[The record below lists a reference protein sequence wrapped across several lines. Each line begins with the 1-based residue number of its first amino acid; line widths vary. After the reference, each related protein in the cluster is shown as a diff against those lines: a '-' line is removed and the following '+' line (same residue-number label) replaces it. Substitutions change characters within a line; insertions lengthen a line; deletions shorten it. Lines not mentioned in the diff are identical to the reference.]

1 MGKKSISICSLPIFL
16 LLLFALPSISSNAQ
30 KSKSEEKKTASKS
43 IKHNSELNG
52 LSDKNSP
59 LIKPQLHDSL
69 FSTYYHQKVSH
80 FKYLTQTNKSIV
92 FVGNSITDGGEWN
105 VLFDNLNIINQGISG
120 DISAGIIHRIETV
133 VKNNPAKVFLMIGTN
148 DLARGISVDSIL
160 KNIYWISEYIHEQSP
175 ATKLYV
181 QSILP
186 VNDVFKKFTGHTNK
200 GAQIKFINES
210 LQKHATQKNYTFIDL
225 HSNFIDASGKLD
237 TRYTNDGLH
246 LTGEAYLLWKNLLYP
261 SVYDLQSKPSLLPL
275 PQKLSYTNERFP
287 LTKLTSISIN
297 DPSLAKEKEWL
308 LNELKSIGIN
318 VSAAPNEVESKR
330 SYENS
335 IQLLLDKVDVPQNQN
350 EAYQLKVTGNNIRV
364 IANTSRG
371 IFFGLQTLKQLMRD
385 KVFVEGCE
393 ITDWPSFQW
402 RGYMIDVGRNY
413 MSMDLLRQQ
422 IDVMSRYKYNIFH
435 FHFTED
441 IAWRLAIKQYPQL
454 TAPENMLRDK
464 GQYYTEA
471 EMKELIN
478 YCKERYITLVPEIDM
493 PGHSAAFTR
502 AFGFNMQSDSGIVI
516 VKNILKEFIETYD
529 LEYVHIGADEV
540 KITNKNFIPEVTAFI
555 QSFGKKVIGWEPGGN
570 FSDNTIRQMWMDDN
584 GAVSRNKN
592 IQYIDSKHLY
602 LNHMDPLEAVVTIF
616 NRQITG
622 NEKGDE
628 NALGGTLCM
637 WHDRKVGKQ
646 EDVLNMNPVYPGML
660 AFSERVW
667 RGGGRPGWTATIGAP
682 ESEKA
687 KDFESFEKRILDHKK
702 LYFSSL
708 PFTYAKQSS
717 TAWKLYGPYENNGDL
732 KMKFEPELPNWNAPN
747 KKAAH
752 EVVGG
757 TIILR
762 HWWAPLID
770 GAIKDPKENTTWYAS
785 TRIWSDEEGP
795 KKFWIGFNNLSRSPA
810 TDSPPV
816 GAWDNKS
823 GAVWVNG
830 NMIDPPV
837 WKRGGQTGHPEI
849 PLTDEGYEFRDP
861 AIINMKKGWN
871 EVLVKIPVGTFKGRD
886 WQNPVKWMFTFIE
899 VK

>member
-1 MGKKSISICSLPIFL
+1 MGRKSISIGSISIFL
-16 LLLFALPSISSNAQ
+16 FFLLTLPWISSNAQ
-30 KSKSEEKKTASKS
+30 KPETST
-43 IKHNSELNG
+43 
-52 LSDKNSP
+52 
-59 LIKPQLHDSL
+59 LINPQLHDSL
-69 FSTYYHQKVSH
+69 FPTYYHQKVSH
-80 FKYLTQTNKSIV
+80 FKSFPQTNKSIV
-92 FVGNSITDGGEWN
+92 FVGNSITDGAEWN
-105 VLFDNLNIINQGISG
+105 VLFDNLS
-120 DISAGIIHRIETV
+120 S
-133 VKNNPAKVFLMIGTN
+133 
-148 DLARGISVDSIL
+148 
-160 KNIYWISEYIHEQSP
+160 
-175 ATKLYV
+175 
-181 QSILP
+181 
-186 VNDVFKKFTGHTNK
+186 NK
-200 GAQIKFINES
+200 GGQIKFINES
-210 LQKHATQKNYTFIDL
+210 LRKNSASKAYTFIDL
-225 HSNFIDASGKLD
+225 HSNFIETSGKLD
-237 TRYTNDGLH
+237 PKYTNDGLH
-246 LTGEAYLLWKNLLYP
+246 LTGEAYLLWKNLLYAY
-261 SVYDLQSKPSLLPL
+261 VYDLQSKPSLLPI
-275 PQKLSYTNERFP
+275 PQKLSYTNDRFP
-287 LTKLTSISIN
+287 LTELKSISIN
-297 DPSLAKEKEWL
+297 DPSLAKEQEWL
-308 LNELKSIGIN
+308 IKELESIGITGI
-318 VSAAPNEVESKR
+318 AATKENR
-330 SYENS
+330 SQRSNATEYS
-335 IQLLLDKVDVPQNQN
+335 IQLLLGKVDAPQNKN

-364 IANTSRG
+364 IANSAQG

-385 KVFVEGCE
+385 KVFVEGYE
-393 ITDWPSFQW
+393 ISDWPAFQW

-413 MSMDLLRQQ
+413 MSTDLLKQQ

-464 GQYYTEA
+464 GQYYTEQ
-471 EMKELIN
+471 EMKELIQ
-478 YCKERYITLVPEIDM
+478 YCKDRYITLVPEIDM

-540 KITNKNFIPEVTAFI
+540 KITNKNFIPEVTAYI

-602 LNHMDPLEAVVTIF
+602 LNHMDPLESVVTIF

-646 EDVLNMNPVYPGML
+646 EDVLIMNPVYPGIL
-660 AFSERVW
+660 TFAERVW

-682 ESEKA
+682 SSEKA
-687 KDFESFEKRILDHKK
+687 KAFERFENRLIDHKK

-708 PFTYAKQSS
+708 PFPYVKQSS
-717 TAWKLYGPYENNGDL
+717 TTWKLFGPYENKGDL
-732 KMKFEPELPNWNAPN
+732 EMKFEPELPDWNAAN
-747 KKAAH
+747 KRATH

-770 GAIKDPKENTTWYAS
+770 GAINDPKENTTWYAS
-785 TRIWSDEEGP
+785 TRIRSEEEGP

-823 GAVWVNG
+823 GAVWVN
-830 NMIDPPV
+830 NKRIDPPV
-837 WKRGGQTGHPEI
+837 WKRGGQKGHPEI

-861 AIINMKKGWN
+861 VIINMKKGWN
-871 EVLVKIPVGTFKGRD
+871 EVLIKLPASTFKGRD